1 MSPGPKLFSADEDPR
16 LWMEAGDPQEIQ
28 EGSLAV
34 LSWHWMPGKKL
45 ADFVPKNRWAAAAL
59 DEIGISDP
67 AAAANYTN
75 TREDWSRLGAIL
87 RAPHQLF

>member
-1 MSPGPKLFSADEDPR
+1 MSPGPKLFSADEDPQLVNGR
-16 LWMEAGDPQEIQ
+16 EEIQ
-28 EGSLAV
+28 EGPLAV
-34 LSWHWMPGKKL
+34 VSWHWMPGKKL

>member
-1 MSPGPKLFSADEDPR
+1 MAARRFKKVHLQWCHGI
-16 LWMEAGDPQEIQ
+16 GCQE
-28 EGSLAV
+28 
-34 LSWHWMPGKKL
+34 KKL
-45 ADFVPKNRWAAAAL
+45 AHFVPKNRWAAAAL